1 MSPLT
6 DDIATVMEGIPPLD
20 NWLEG
25 YLNNS
30 WRGVIRLEGV
40 TYPKRDIVT
49 QYVANP
55 KATVYVPWR
64 KEEVTANRVEF
75 TCGKHSPLVFH
86 ALFNSYLRYKR
97 FEDGL
102 EALTDIPPHFMFGLA
117 TTVGT
122 RQVNPVNVHFL
133 QSEIS
138 LETGR
143 GKVNTLD
150 YYLEGKEALRFGL
163 ALNRSN
169 LYRAM
174 AHVANLQ
181 KMADQGRMQNDLPLR
196 VINRRPL
203 AVYRWLKEN
212 TIC

>member
-6 DDIATVMEGIPPLD
+6 DDIATVMGGIPPLD

-49 QYVANP
+49 QYIANP

-203 AVYRWLKEN
+203 AVYAWLKEN

>member
-6 DDIATVMEGIPPLD
+6 DDIAGVMEDIPPLD
-20 NWLEG
+20 NWLAG
-25 YLNNS
+25 YLNSS

-49 QYVANP
+49 QYIANP

-138 LETGR
+138 LETGK

-203 AVYRWLKEN
+203 AVYKWLKEN
-212 TIC
+212 TVC

>member
-1 MSPLT
+1 MGLLS
-6 DDIATVMEGIPPLD
+6 DDIALVMEGIKPLD

-25 YLNNS
+25 YLDRS
-30 WRGVIRLEGV
+30 WRGVIRIDGI

-49 QYVANP
+49 QYINDP

-86 ALFNSYLRYKR
+86 ALFNSFLKYKR

-102 EALTDIPPHFMFGLA
+102 EALTEIPPHFMFGLA

-122 RQVNPVNVHFL
+122 KQINPVNVHFL
-133 QSEIS
+133 QSEVA
-138 LETGR
+138 LEM
-143 GKVNTLD
+143 GKGKMKTLD

-163 ALNRSN
+163 ALNKTN

-174 AHVANLQ
+174 AHVANIQ
-181 KMADQGRMQNDLPLR
+181 KMVDQGRLQDELPLR

-203 AVYRWLKEN
+203 ASYKWLKEN